1 MKHKETD
8 IRIEI
13 SISSW
18 GTGEALGFRYL
29 RGWSHGERR
38 EGDASSRRS
47 HAESRNEKR
56 ASDWPNET
64 LAERRRNS
72 GGTGA
77 GTTAADVIFTLSALL
92 FFFYLFYFF
101 DLFLLVLIKFHFHET
116 YIIFFLIYR
125 LTRRVTEKKKIVH
138 KIRYF
143 IHTIALLTPFSMIK
157 LICQNAIFV
166 AYLLFSCKKTT
177 CSLFLYRKRWSS
189 V

>member
-1 MKHKETD
+1 MLLLEGLMLSREMRSGL
-8 IRIEI
+8 RIDQTRH
-13 SISSW
+13 W
-18 GTGEALGFRYL
+18 R
-29 RGWSHGERR
+29 
-38 EGDASSRRS
+38 
-47 HAESRNEKR
+47 
-56 ASDWPNET
+56 
-64 LAERRRNS
+64 S

-166 AYLLFSCKKTT
+166 AYLLKKPHVLFSYIEKDGHLCRKQNPNYIEY
-177 CSLFLYRKRWSS
+177 FLGSMIKNPSF

>member
-29 RGWSHGERR
+29 RGWGHGERS

-92 FFFYLFYFF
+92 FIYLFYFF
-101 DLFLLVLIKFHFHET
+101 DPFLLVLIKFNFHET

-125 LTRRVTEKKKIVH
+125 LTRRVKGKKK
-138 KIRYF
+138 
-143 IHTIALLTPFSMIK
+143 
-157 LICQNAIFV
+157 
-166 AYLLFSCKKTT
+166 KKHLST
-177 CSLFLYRKRWSS
+177 R
-189 V
+189 